1 MMSQPESSVTG
12 LRNSVRLSTF
22 ALSLLCALTMIAP
35 QLADAQTYTV
45 LHNFTG
51 SNDGALP
58 SATLTMDE
66 AGNLYG
72 TAAAGGFQ
80 GAGTVFKL
88 TNRSSGWLLTTLYS
102 FTGGEDGGQPRSSV
116 IFGPAGR
123 LYGNTYAGGNP
134 ICSGG
139 CGTIY
144 SLRPQPRA
152 CASANCSWQETTLY
166 QFSAASDGEGFP
178 WGSLLFDAAGNIY
191 GTTIAGA
198 GIVYK
203 LSPGL
208 QGWSYQI
215 AYSFDNGGEAYRP
228 YAGVI
233 SDTAGNLLGTTYGG
247 GNDNCYR
254 LQSCGTVF
262 ELSPVGSSWVLTIIH
277 DFDGNDGGL
286 PIGGLISDRFGN
298 LYGANSIGVI
308 YRLTPNDGSWSFNT
322 LATVQGRCQSLILG
336 PSCGPWDTLAMG
348 ADGSLYG
355 TAYALGVYGYGSVF
369 RLTPSNGGWIYND
382 LHDFTN
388 GSDGSY
394 PIGGVTLD
402 ASGNLY
408 GATTYGGSAGG
419 GVVFEITQ

>member
-1 MMSQPESSVTG
+1 MRRFRALLLPAFAA
-12 LRNSVRLSTF
+12 LFCLNLS
-22 ALSLLCALTMIAP
+22 
-35 QLADAQTYTV
+35 AQNFTV
-45 LHNFTG
+45 LHTFTG
-51 SNDGALP
+51 SNDGASP
-58 SATLTMDE
+58 FATLTMDA

-72 TAAAGGFQ
+72 TAEAGGSQ

-102 FTGGEDGGQPRSSV
+102 FTGGEDGAQPRSSV
-116 IFGPAGR
+116 IFGPDGR

-134 ICSGG
+134 ICGG

-144 SLRPQPRA
+144 SLRPQPQA
-152 CASANCSWQETTLY
+152 CASANCSWQESTLY
-166 QFSAASDGEGFP
+166 QFPDAQDGQAFP
-178 WGSLLFDAAGNIY
+178 WGNLLFDAAGNIY
-191 GTTIAGA
+191 GTTLAGG

-208 QGWSYQI
+208 QGWTYQTL
-215 AYSFDNGGEAYRP
+215 YSFVYSEQARQP

-233 SDTAGNLLGTTYGG
+233 SDTAGNLFGTTYGG
-247 GNDNCYR
+247 GSNDDCWQ

-262 ELSPVGSSWVLTIIH
+262 ELSPAGSSWVLTIIH

-298 LYGANSIGVI
+298 LYGANSMGVI
-308 YRLTPNDGSWSFNT
+308 YMLSPAGGSWSFSN
-322 LATVQGRCQSLILG
+322 LATVEITCDVWILG

-355 TAYALGVYGYGSVF
+355 TSRASGLYAYGNVF
-369 RLTPSNGGWIYND
+369 RLTPSNGGWIYDD

-388 GSDGSY
+388 GSDGSA

-408 GATTYGGSAGG
+408 GTTAGGGSAGV

>member
-1 MMSQPESSVTG
+1 MKRSSA
-12 LRNSVRLSTF
+12 LLLPAF
-22 ALSLLCALTMIAP
+22 AVLLCLN
-35 QLADAQTYTV
+35 LSAQNFAV
-45 LHNFTG
+45 LHAFTG

-72 TAAAGGFQ
+72 TAVAGGSQ

-102 FTGGEDGGQPRSSV
+102 FTGGQDGGQPRSSV
-116 IFGPAGR
+116 IFGPDGR
-123 LYGNTYAGGNP
+123 LYGNAYAGGNP
-134 ICSGG
+134 ICNGG

-152 CASANCSWQETTLY
+152 CTSANCSWQETTIY
-166 QFSAASDGEGFP
+166 QFSAASDGEAFP
-178 WGSLLFDAAGNIY
+178 WGNLLFDVAGDIY
-191 GTTIAGA
+191 GTTTAAG
-198 GIVYK
+198 GVVYK

-208 QGWSYQI
+208 QGWTYQI
-215 AYSFDNGGEAYRP
+215 PHSFDYGGEAYRP

-233 SDTAGNLLGTTYGG
+233 SDTAGDLFGTTWGG
-247 GNDNCYR
+247 SNNNCGR

-262 ELSPVGSSWVLTIIH
+262 ELSPVGSSWVLTIVH
-277 DFDGNDGGL
+277 DFDGTDGGI

-298 LYGANSIGVI
+298 LYGANSMGVI
-308 YRLTPNDGSWSFNT
+308 YMLTPNDGSWSFNT
-322 LATVQGRCQSLILG
+322 LARVQGTCQAFLLG
-336 PSCGPWDTLAMG
+336 ASCGPWDTLAMG

-355 TAYALGVYGYGSVF
+355 TAYALGLYGYGSVF

-382 LHDFTN
+382 LHDFTD

-408 GATTYGGSAGG
+408 GTTTNGGSAGG

>member
-1 MMSQPESSVTG
+1 MRRFRALLLPA
-12 LRNSVRLSTF
+12 F
-22 ALSLLCALTMIAP
+22 AALLCLN
-35 QLADAQTYTV
+35 LSAQNFTV
-45 LHNFTG
+45 LHTFTG
-51 SNDGALP
+51 SNDGVSP
-58 SATLTMDE
+58 FATLTMDA

-72 TAAAGGFQ
+72 TAEAGGSQ

-116 IFGPAGR
+116 IFGPDGR

-144 SLRPQPRA
+144 RLNPQPRA
-152 CASANCSWQETTLY
+152 CATTDCSWQETTLY
-166 QFSAASDGEGFP
+166 QFSDGQDGEAFP
-178 WGSLLFDAAGNIY
+178 WGNLLFDVAGNIY
-191 GTTIAGA
+191 GTTIAEG

-203 LSPGL
+203 LSSGL
-208 QGWSYQI
+208 QGWTYQVP
-215 AYSFDNGGEAYRP
+215 YSFDNLFGPYRP
-228 YAGVI
+228 YAGVL
-233 SDTAGNLLGTTYGG
+233 SDTAGNLFGTTSGG
-247 GNDNCYR
+247 GEPDCYR
-254 LQSCGTVF
+254 MIDCGTVF
-262 ELSPVGSSWVLTIIH
+262 ELSPVGSSWALKVLH
-277 DFDGNDGGL
+277 EFDGNDGGI

-298 LYGANSIGVI
+298 LYGANSIGFI
-308 YRLTPNDGSWSFNT
+308 YMLTPNDGSWSFNT
-322 LATVQGRCQSLILG
+322 LATVQGTCQSFILG

-355 TAYALGVYGYGSVF
+355 TAYALGLYGYGSVF
-369 RLTPSNGGWIYND
+369 RLTPSNGGWIYTD

-408 GATTYGGSAGG
+408 GTAGGGGSAGG